1 MRLTRRGRIVLVGL
15 FAALTLGGFVLGA
28 KATSWAIAQESRGMG
43 REGLPWVVVEKGDTL
58 WTIAA
63 AVSPGDDTAATAG
76 EIMRLNGLSS
86 SLIRPGGRLYLPD
99 RTP

>member
-1 MRLTRRGRIVLVGL
+1 MRLTRRGRAVLVGL
-15 FAALTLGGFVLGA
+15 FALLSLGGFVLGA
-28 KATSWAIAQESRGMG
+28 KATSWAIAQETTGAG
-43 REGLPWVVVEKGDTL
+43 HEGLPWVVVEKGDTL

-63 AVSPGDDTAATAG
+63 AVSPSDDPSAVAR

-99 RTP
+99 RSP